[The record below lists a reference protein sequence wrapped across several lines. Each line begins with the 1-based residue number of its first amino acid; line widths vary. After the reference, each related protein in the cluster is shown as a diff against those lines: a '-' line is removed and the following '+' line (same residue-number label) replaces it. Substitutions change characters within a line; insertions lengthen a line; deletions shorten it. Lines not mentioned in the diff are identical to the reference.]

1 MRDLGQRDEALRL
14 GAQAHLLQPRNF
26 HPCTLLGAVHM
37 ESGNFAEGHA
47 WYTKAQERGASERVI
62 DSELRS
68 IFQRA
73 DPTRRAAMKAYL
85 LTNDPD
91 RFQWVNERSQRNA

>member
-1 MRDLGQRDEALRL
+1 MRDLGQRDEAIRL

-26 HPCTLLGAVHM
+26 RPCTLLGAVHM

-47 WYTKAQERGASERVI
+47 WYSKAQERGASERVI
-62 DSELRS
+62 DNELWG

-73 DPTRRAAMKAYL
+73 DPARRAAMKAYL
-85 LTNDPD
+85 FTNDPD
-91 RFQWVNERSQRNA
+91 RYHWVNDGGHRIA